1 MLKEY
6 RRSSISECCRAVRT
20 MQIISCG
27 RVKLHSQYTR
37 KDRIECIM
45 FYPSLSTHFLEFLCI
60 LSRRL
65 TANIVVCRKF
75 SRQEGAVCNI
85 GSYRVVRVSFSSFID
100 LEVFTSRNL
109 WAFFKDVYSLI
120 LCL

>member
-1 MLKEY
+1 MYNVLSILKY
-6 RRSSISECCRAVRT
+6 TLFGI
-20 MQIISCG
+20 CG
-27 RVKLHSQYTR
+27 YFVKT
-37 KDRIECIM
+37 
-45 FYPSLSTHFLEFLCI
+45 F
-60 LSRRL
+60 

-109 WAFFKDVYSLI
+109 WAFLKTFTA
-120 LCL
+120 